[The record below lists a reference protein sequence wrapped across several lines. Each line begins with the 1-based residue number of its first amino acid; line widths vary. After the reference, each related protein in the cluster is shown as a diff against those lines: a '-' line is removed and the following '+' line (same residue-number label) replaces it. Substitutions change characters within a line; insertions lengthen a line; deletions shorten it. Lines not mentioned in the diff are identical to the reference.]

1 MEGGGGVTSHD
12 LKQALLD
19 LCEREKVGVPADAGR
34 MDAVELALEL
44 AIYELVC
51 VGNLNVCDCP
61 HCKYPQWQTETE
73 PIVQVLRDFN
83 ELHKKASRP
92 EDAERDVEGI
102 IESADT
108 GSAEGTI

>member
-1 MEGGGGVTSHD
+1 MKSGGSVTSHD

-19 LCEREKVGVPADAGR
+19 LCEREKVGVPADTER

-61 HCKYPQWQTETE
+61 SCKYPQWQTETE

-92 EDAERDVEGI
+92 ENAERDVERI